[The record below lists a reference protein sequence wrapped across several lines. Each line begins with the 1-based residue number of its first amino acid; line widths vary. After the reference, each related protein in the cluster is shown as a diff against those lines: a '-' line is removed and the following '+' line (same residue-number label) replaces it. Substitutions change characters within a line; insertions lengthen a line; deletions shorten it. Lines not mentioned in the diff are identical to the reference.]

1 MKELS
6 NYILEKLKV
15 SKDVLITYI
24 KPTYQ
29 EYYDLLDTYCK
40 ATNKKFLDLG
50 KVYDFNADLLPK
62 YEKDKSRVI
71 FTIRPSYSNAPE
83 ITLKTY
89 DFAALQYSFSYGIH
103 VSRVADEEVSFMS
116 DEAIEKTVKYMEEN
130 IK

>member
-1 MKELS
+1 MRTLKEH
-6 NYILEKLKV
+6 ILERLKV
-15 SKDVLITYI
+15 TSKVNEYT

-29 EYYDLLDTYCK
+29 EYYDLLDAYCK
-40 ATNKKFLDLG
+40 ANNEKFLDLG
-50 KVYDFNADLLPK
+50 KIYDFNDDLLPK

-89 DFAALQYSFSYGIH
+89 DFVTLRNPYSYGIH
-103 VSRVADEEVSFMS
+103 VSRIADEEVAFMS
-116 DEAIEKTVKYMEEN
+116 DEDIEKTVKYMEEN

>member
-1 MKELS
+1 MRTLKEH
-6 NYILEKLKV
+6 ILERLKV
-15 SKDVLITYI
+15 TSKVDEYV

-29 EYYDLLDTYCK
+29 EFYDLLDAYCK
-40 ATNKKFLDLG
+40 ANNEKFLDLG
-50 KVYDFNADLLPK
+50 KVYGFNDDLLPK

-89 DFAALQYSFSYGIH
+89 DFATLRNPYSYGIH
-103 VSRVADEEVSFMS
+103 VSRIANEEVSFMS
-116 DEAIEKTVKYMEEN
+116 DEHIEKTVKYMKEN